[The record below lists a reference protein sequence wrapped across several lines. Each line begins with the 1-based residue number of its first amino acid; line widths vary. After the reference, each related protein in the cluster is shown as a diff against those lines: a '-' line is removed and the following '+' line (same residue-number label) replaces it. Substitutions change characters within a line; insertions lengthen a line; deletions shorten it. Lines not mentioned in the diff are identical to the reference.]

1 MIPQGNDIIV
11 YDTVSK
17 QSFYLKN
24 DDPAKERLLEKYNS
38 SSEENKFVT
47 FQIGDTVEFQDFA
60 NISNKRL
67 TGVIKKVGWS
77 IGPVNPYI
85 TCGIKVENV
94 EFGTALFYNY
104 TIAPIS
110 LTKVKS

>member
-17 QSFYLKN
+17 QSFFLKN
-24 DDPAKERLLEKYNS
+24 DDSSKERLLEKYNS
-38 SSEENKFVT
+38 SSEDNKFVT
-47 FQIGDTVEFQDFA
+47 LQIGDTVEFQDFA
-60 NISNKRL
+60 NISDKRL
-67 TGVIKKVGWS
+67 TGVIKKVGCS
-77 IGPVNPYI
+77 IGPGGPYI

-94 EFGTALFYNY
+94 EFGTALPFNY
-104 TIAPIS
+104 TKSPIS